1 MIDWGALKRRIS
13 KNTLSMYFLR
23 ALIANLTCRT
33 NQQRLSSLGALKE
46 QQPEKPSAANN
57 RWAIRR
63 KAGTVRCRG
72 HRPLIK
78 AVLVNYFFFCGSY
91 PPPSTRR
98 ELFGSRFAYL
108 SCLGTS
114 VYYPLPGLRDDFD
127 ATVDD
132 RPLRGV

>member
-1 MIDWGALKRRIS
+1 
-13 KNTLSMYFLR
+13 MYFLR

-33 NQQRLSSLGALKE
+33 NQQRLSSLGAVKE

-78 AVLVNYFFFCGSY
+78 AILVNYFFFCGSY

-114 VYYPLPGLRDDFD
+114 VYYPTMSAELPPDH
-127 ATVDD
+127 AACVSSCEAAY
-132 RPLRGV
+132 RGHGDSYE